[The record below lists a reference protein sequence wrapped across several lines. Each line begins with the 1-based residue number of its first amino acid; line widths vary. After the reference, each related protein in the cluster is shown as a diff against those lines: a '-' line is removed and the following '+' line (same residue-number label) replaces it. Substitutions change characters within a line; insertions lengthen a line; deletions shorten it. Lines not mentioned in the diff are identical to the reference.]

1 MKYTLEVL
9 GRRRPSRLCAYGRD
23 SRESKSEDLYEYV
36 RHPDPD
42 VPDWEAGFDEW
53 WSDMHPR
60 RARVANFLHRLFRDW
75 PGRPSRA

>member
-9 GRRRPSRLCAYGRD
+9 GRLRPSRLREYARA
-23 SRESKSEDLYEYV
+23 SRKSKAEDWYEYV

-42 VPDWEAGFDEW
+42 VPNWDAGFDEW

-60 RARVANFLHRLFRDW
+60 RARVADFLHWLFQNW
-75 PGRPSRA
+75 PGRPGQA